1 MTTRLPLL
9 TARIRSED
17 GSDDETPLARQWRV
31 LKLLVFSPKGFTVKE
46 LAALSGISEKTVKR
60 DLDFLKQVGFDVSET
75 VGEFGRKS
83 YRIRRLAE
91 LKGRGTVAEKYTMI
105 HDTLGDLHDVALIL
119 GDTALSVSLKRLQ
132 EWVAGKCHD
141 RKPKPK

>member
-1 MTTRLPLL
+1 MTTQLPLL
-9 TARIRSED
+9 TARIHSQD
-17 GSDDETPLARQWRV
+17 DDETPLARQWRV
-31 LKLLVFSPKGFTVKE
+31 VKLLVFSPKGFTVKE

-60 DLDFLKQVGFDVSET
+60 DLDFLTQVGFDVSET

-83 YRIRRLAE
+83 YRIRRLSE
-91 LKGRGTVAEKYTMI
+91 SGVGKGTTAEKYGLI

-132 EWVAGKCHD
+132 DWVQGKCRG
-141 RKPKPK
+141 RKPKPR